1 MSPVSP
7 VLEEEHEDDTEE
19 KLEDADERDSSKRDS
34 STKSL
39 EEIIDTY
46 AG

>member
-1 MSPVSP
+1 MSPAAP
-7 VLEEEHEDDTEE
+7 VLEEEHEDDTEAE
-19 KLEDADERDSSKRDS
+19 LDDADEVDS

-39 EEIIDTY
+39 DEIIDSY